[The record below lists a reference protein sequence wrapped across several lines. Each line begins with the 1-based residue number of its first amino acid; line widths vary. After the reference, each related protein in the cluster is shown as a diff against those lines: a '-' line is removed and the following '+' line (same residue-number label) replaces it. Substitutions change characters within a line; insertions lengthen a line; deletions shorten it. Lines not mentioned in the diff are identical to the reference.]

1 MRAVIFAAAL
11 CISSAAWAAAGTLP
25 KLREGRPTSRP
36 AEVPNVTKVTSAD
49 VKLVL
54 RDGAP
59 PAVTQWYED
68 LPALRER
75 RIDELQEQIE
85 AETAR
90 EEAQRADQMQELDEQ
105 IASAQAELKA
115 LAHVKG
121 KRVRDGSAA
130 GRPTYRIDKSAVTR
144 ANVESNRIRRALGDM
159 KRMQKEGIA
168 PGPASPTLAS
178 LQARQQLMR
187 DNPLYIDMPTLSPIA
202 LEVGDYGHFNVSVR
216 VLQVVDKSNLIAEIE
231 EINVRTGAD
240 NDTRLIRR
248 DRTVWITG
256 FDTENIVDDDIIY
269 SPLPLAI
276 TGTKEY
282 ETRVGNR
289 KVLKMEP
296 LNVKDW
302 VEVQPQRPMPVI
314 PSIHIG
320 GGVA

>member
-1 MRAVIFAAAL
+1 MRFVSLLAVC
-11 CISSAAWAAAGTLP
+11 CISSFTLAAAPLP
-25 KLREGRPTSRP
+25 KLREGRPSTRP
-36 AEVPNVTKVTSAD
+36 AEVPKVTKVTTAD

-54 RDGAP
+54 KSGAP
-59 PAVTQWYED
+59 PAVQQWYND

-75 RIDELQEQIE
+75 RIAELQVMIDLEL
-85 AETAR
+85 
-90 EEAQRADQMQELDEQ
+90 QRAEAAGSAEMQELDEK
-105 IASAQAELKA
+105 IALAQAELRS
-115 LAHVKG
+115 LAQVKG
-121 KRVRDGSAA
+121 KVVEDGIGPS
-130 GRPTYRIDKSAVTR
+130 GRPNYRVDKSPVTN
-144 ANVESNRIRRALGDM
+144 ANLQSNRIRRALGEM
-159 KRMQKEGIA
+159 KRKQKEGL
-168 PGPASPTLAS
+168 GGQASPTVVS

-216 VLQVVDKSNLIAEIE
+216 VVQVVDKSNLIAEIE
-231 EINVRTGAD
+231 ELNVRTGAD
-240 NDTRLIRR
+240 NDTRMIRR

-256 FDTENIVDDDIIY
+256 FDTENIVDDDILY

-282 ETRVGNR
+282 ESGLGKR

-302 VEVQPQRPMPVI
+302 VEVQPQRSMPVV
-314 PSIHIG
+314 PSIYIG